1 MQNND
6 NNNQAIFGLDKLY
19 LKDASIE
26 VPNAP
31 QIFLEREQPKID
43 LNLQFN
49 TIKIDDGIYE
59 TVLNAK
65 LDAKIGQKQ
74 MFLIEL
80 EQAGIFQIKNI
91 PNEQLELIQNIDC
104 PNLVFPYL
112 REAVSD
118 LTAKAGFM
126 PIVLA
131 PVNFSYLYQQKK
143 QSEQQEE
150 KMSIN

>member
-1 MQNND
+1 MQNNE
-6 NNNQAIFGLDKLY
+6 NQAIFGLDKLY

-26 VPNAP
+26 VPNSP
-31 QIFLEREQPKID
+31 QIFLEQSQPKID
-43 LNLQFN
+43 LNLQFS
-49 TIKIDDGIYE
+49 TIKIDEGIYE

-65 LDAKIGQKQ
+65 LDAKIGEKQ

-91 PNEQLELIQNIDC
+91 HGEQLEILQNIDC

-126 PIVLA
+126 PIILS
-131 PVNFSYLYQQKK
+131 PVNFGYLYQQKK
-143 QSEQQEE
+143 QSEQQEQQ
-150 KMSIN
+150 MSIN

>member
-1 MQNND
+1 MQNYE
-6 NNNQAIFGLDKLY
+6 NNQPMFGLDKLY

-31 QIFLEREQPKID
+31 QIFLNREQPKID

-49 TIKIDDGIYE
+49 TVKIDDGVYE

-65 LDAKIGQKQ
+65 LDAKIGNQQ

-80 EQAGIFQIKNI
+80 EQAGIFQIRNI
-91 PNEQLELIQNIDC
+91 PEDQLELIQNIDC

-118 LTAKAGFM
+118 LTTKAGFL
-126 PIVLA
+126 PIVLS
-131 PVNFSYLYQQKK
+131 PVNFAYLYQQKK
-143 QSEQQEE
+143 QNEEQE
-150 KMSIN
+150 KSMSIN